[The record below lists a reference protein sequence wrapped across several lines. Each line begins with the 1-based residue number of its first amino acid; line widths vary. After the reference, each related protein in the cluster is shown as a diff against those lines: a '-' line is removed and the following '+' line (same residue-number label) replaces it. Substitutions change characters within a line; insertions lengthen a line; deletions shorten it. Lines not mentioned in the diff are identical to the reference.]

1 MCNDGE
7 RVGVGKGC
15 QVYYQLSIQIQCILS
30 ILSNNIPAKIGV
42 RDSNLNECT
51 HVQGKSLRVYGHVH
65 SSLRILVNI
74 SGPIKMHGVV
84 DFVTHW
90 NYLNP
95 WWLG

>member
-30 ILSNNIPAKIGV
+30 ILSNNIPAKKGV

-51 HVQGKSLRVYGHVH
+51 HVQGKSLRVYCASNFQSCALKIESKNL
-65 SSLRILVNI
+65 SSPTVFEQ
-74 SGPIKMHGVV
+74 SP
-84 DFVTHW
+84 
-90 NYLNP
+90 
-95 WWLG
+95 